1 MTKSSPPH
9 NEQRD
14 DAPLDQIEPP
24 IRGELLGVSDISHP
38 SDPPDASQATGR
50 EPRDRQIFLSD
61 ASAETGR
68 LLVALQTKGYSVV
81 DVPLGLLLSRCRHEL
96 PEVIICDADAHEAES
111 KLFELRSLQLDDVR
125 LVLLG
130 QPDGALH
137 RKPDLKQLAHEAFFR
152 PIDVDAVVE
161 RIAGLCSP
169 PRKRSYR
176 PRVGRPGLMP
186 RLVASAR
193 KPYRSDTTPFEMSGL
208 PYEREE
214 PSDPDWPT
222 DSPPSRGP
230 LLSDAPPISQRSS
243 GVPPV
248 RSVAP
253 SAPSLQRAPLSEE
266 TEAVLER
273 GRRRLEAY
281 PRQSARPVRLSV
293 GVHSLAGDLR
303 PELLA
308 ALQEPLDDA
317 EYGFRSED
325 EHPDSTSPGTRSHV
339 EGAMRHDYSG
349 FGSAPPASVLTG
361 ETRRPTSAERYG
373 TSTST
378 GTGETEEKTNPGGR
392 ATQPPPEAEVEH
404 RVEETSIAMD
414 DLSDLLSSPW
424 GSPAPQLDT
433 FEPPPPDLPQTSLIS
448 TEPPRRGSLRTHV
461 QVPAEPDPP
470 DLSESDFFAAP
481 PIPSSLL
488 SRNASRAPGVT
499 RNQPPVPGSRMSEKG
514 ESPGPTGVL
523 SAMLARAIRERFSG
537 AIAQQDSAGVRR
549 VMVTDGDIGTV
560 ISSIASESLAHF
572 LHARGDLSREIL
584 STLTAI
590 PAFGRHA
597 GAALIARGLLQQED
611 LWPVLRAHAEWTL
624 ARALA
629 STSLCV
635 REDNVPPRLLEEPAV
650 FGGAAGT
657 ETYLDV
663 VRRVVTPDQALAALG
678 GGERVLGQG
687 VANSLLAEAALSAK
701 DQQAVLDALG
711 KPLEP
716 IKNRDARL
724 LPILFGLTQLGVLTV
739 GGGQLATPALDVQ
752 RRSKQL
758 DEDAFVANL
767 LARRALAED
776 GDYFAVLGIARS
788 ATAYEVDRAKDELLA
803 IYSEDRLSA
812 NTAHLRADLLMVR
825 TTIYEAHLV
834 LHDDVRR
841 FRYRTA
847 LEAMPG

>member
-1 MTKSSPPH
+1 MEPSDPLIPAEVLELSVPP
-9 NEQRD
+9 
-14 DAPLDQIEPP
+14 DAL
-24 IRGELLGVSDISHP
+24 GE
-38 SDPPDASQATGR
+38 SDPPDAAEPSGR
-50 EPRDRQIFLSD
+50 EPRERQIFLSD

-96 PEVIICDADAHEAES
+96 PEVIICDADAHEAEA
-111 KLFELRSLQLDDVR
+111 KLFELRSLQLHDVR

-137 RKPDLKQLAHEAFFR
+137 RKPDLKQLAHEAFLR

-176 PRVGRPGLMP
+176 PRIGRPGLMP
-186 RLVASAR
+186 RLVAAAR
-193 KPYRSDTTPFEMSGL
+193 KPYRSDTNPFEMSGL

-214 PSDPDWPT
+214 PSDADWPT

-230 LLSDAPPISQRSS
+230 LLSDAPPVSQRNSAGPQARSIAPGHFNLPRSS
-243 GVPPV
+243 
-248 RSVAP
+248 
-253 SAPSLQRAPLSEE
+253 LSEE
-266 TEAVLER
+266 TQAVLER

-317 EYGFRSED
+317 EYGFKSED
-325 EHPDSTSPGTRSHV
+325 DHPDSTSPGTRSHV
-339 EGAMRHDYSG
+339 EGSLRHDYSG
-349 FGSAPPASVLTG
+349 LGSAPPGSVLTG
-361 ETRRPTSAERYG
+361 EARRPATGELSV
-373 TSTST
+373 SNHST
-378 GTGETEEKTNPGGR
+378 GSGETEEKTNPGGR
-392 ATQPPPEAEVEH
+392 ATQPPPGAEGSRHSVEDS
-404 RVEETSIAMD
+404 SIAMD

-433 FEPPPPDLPQTSLIS
+433 FEPPPPDAPKAALIS
-448 TEPPRRGSLRTHV
+448 TAPPRRGSLGNQHV
-461 QVPAEPDPP
+461 AVPDDADAP
-470 DLSESDFFAAP
+470 DLSESEFFGAP
-481 PIPSSLL
+481 SIPSSLL
-488 SRNASRAPGVT
+488 SHNAERPMGGT
-499 RNQPPVPGSRMSEKG
+499 RNQAALGSRAVKDQSQAQ
-514 ESPGPTGVL
+514 SAVL
-523 SAMLARAIRERFSG
+523 SVVLARAIRERYSG
-537 AIAQQDSAGVRR
+537 AIAQQDSTGIRR

-560 ISSIASESLAHF
+560 ISSIAHESLAHF
-572 LHARGDLSREIL
+572 LHARGDLSREVL
-584 STLTAI
+584 STLSSI
-590 PAFGRHA
+590 PSFGRHA

-624 ARALA
+624 ARAL
-629 STSLCV
+629 SSMSLCV
-635 REDNVPPRLLEEPAV
+635 REENVPPRLVEEPAV

-663 VRRVVTPDQALAALG
+663 MRRVVTPDQALAALG
-678 GGERVLGQG
+678 GGERILGRG
-687 VANSLLAEAALSAK
+687 AANSLLAEAALSPK
-701 DQQAVLDALG
+701 DQQAVLEALG
-711 KPLEP
+711 KPLLP
-716 IKNRDARL
+716 IQKRDPRL
-724 LPILFGLTQLGVLTV
+724 LPILLALTQLGVLTA
-739 GGGQLATPALDVQ
+739 GGGQLAAPPIEVD

-758 DEDAFVANL
+758 DEEAFVARL
-767 LARRALAED
+767 LSRRALVED
-776 GDYFAVLGIARS
+776 GDYFAVLGVARS
-788 ATAYEVDRAKDELLA
+788 ATTYEIDRAKDELLA
-803 IYSEDRLSA
+803 LYSEDRLSA
-812 NTAHLRADLLMVR
+812 NTAHYRADLVMVR
-825 TTIYEAHLV
+825 TCIYEAHLV